1 MEIRSF
7 SSKGVQQDDVWT
19 AADSLIAD
27 GLRPTIER
35 VRQKIGRGSPNTV
48 SPMLEAWFATL
59 GTRLGVNKSTEES
72 SDIPRIV
79 QHALNEAW
87 LIAILKSRE
96 QSAQEIEHAKATLV
110 HATQELNKR
119 ETELNQTELVR
130 AVKHQALEDALQRA
144 KNGTDEA
151 LAQLVTAQEL
161 ACKRELEIVNL
172 HEKLAVIET
181 ERMMERHRQQEATA
195 HDLLERKKNEERAQ
209 STQRKFLEEID
220 QARQVTKKVE
230 SDALSTRKQ
239 FVAEKSLLLERCN
252 SSEKDLAKI
261 QALCVE
267 KSSDLEAL
275 RRATSISDSRSQELQ
290 SLLKQQLED
299 SNNTIARLTEALLNQ
314 TNQPA
319 RGRVL
324 MARKLNRSFQ
334 TRKV

>member
-7 SSKGVQQDDVWT
+7 GSKGVQQDDVWR

-87 LIAILKSRE
+87 QIAVSKSRE
-96 QSAQEIEHAKATLV
+96 QSALEIEHAQATLV
-110 HATQELNKR
+110 HAIQELNRR

-130 AVKHQALEDALQRA
+130 AVKQQALEDTLQTA
-144 KNGTDEA
+144 KNSTEEA
-151 LAQLVTAQEL
+151 LARLLAAEEL
-161 ACKRELEIVNL
+161 AYKREEVIQNL
-172 HEKLAVIET
+172 YEKLAVIET
-181 ERMMERHRQQEATA
+181 ERNLERHRQQEATA
-195 HDLLERKKNEERAQ
+195 NDLLERKKNDERIQ

-220 QARQVTKKVE
+220 QARQVTKKAD
-230 SDALSTRKQ
+230 SDALSARKQ
-239 FVAEKSLLLERCN
+239 FVAEKTFLLERCN

-261 QALCVE
+261 QALCV
-267 KSSDLEAL
+267 KKTSDLEAL
-275 RRATSISDSRSQELQ
+275 RRATSVSDLRSQELQ
-290 SLLKQQLED
+290 SLLKQQLDD

-319 RGRVL
+319 KGRVS

-334 TRKV
+334 TRKN